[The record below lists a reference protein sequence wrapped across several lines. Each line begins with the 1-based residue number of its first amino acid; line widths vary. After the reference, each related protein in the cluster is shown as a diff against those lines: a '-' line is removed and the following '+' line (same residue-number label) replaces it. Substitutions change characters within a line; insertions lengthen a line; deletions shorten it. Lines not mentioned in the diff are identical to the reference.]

1 MPVWLLFVAAGA
13 GGLWLLRRGQQVCA
27 ELAPVGEQRG
37 PATKLQ
43 QDRVLGP
50 PPGDLSAPN
59 GRPIAQNPPVTIQI
73 HSEIVSSVH
82 LRHDRTVD
90 AAKNGGLFT
99 YGSRRPS
106 ILPASPPNLVT
117 AGFDQ
122 PLPYRSTLP
131 YQIDPSILT
140 GEAPVVQTRVLAAG
154 RLIPPATGI
163 PNQISFTDITG
174 GVGVRKKL
182 GTY

>member
-13 GGLWLLRRGQQVCA
+13 GGLWLLRRGQKVCA

-37 PATKLQ
+37 PATRLQ
-43 QDRVLGP
+43 QDRILGP
-50 PPGDLSAPN
+50 APGDLSAPN
-59 GRPIAQNPPVTIQI
+59 GRPIAQNPPVTTQI

-82 LRHDRTVD
+82 KRRDKAVD

-99 YGSRRPS
+99 YGSRRPA
-106 ILPASPPNLVT
+106 IFPAIPPGAVT

-122 PLPYRSTLP
+122 LPPYRSQLP
-131 YQIDPSILT
+131 YIIDPSILT
-140 GEAPVVQTRVLAAG
+140 GEAPVVQSRLLAAG

-163 PNQISFTDITG
+163 PNQISFADITG